1 MKLPVKTRNL
11 IAFTVLSS
19 AVLISC
25 SPLVKYRNLPEVKA
39 WEPEIAKFDSITRNV
54 KYPEDAVIF
63 AGSSSI
69 RLWSTLAGDMS
80 PYNVIQR
87 GYGGAKMSDF
97 AVYSDRILS
106 PLKCSALVLFIAN
119 DITGG
124 NSDKKP
130 EEVRRLFSII
140 HRSFRKDHPRVP
152 VFYVAVTPA
161 PSRWKAWPEIDMCN
175 QLIKSWC
182 ENHSGTYFI
191 STDTAFIGPA
201 GEPRS
206 ELFRNDRLHLN
217 AEGYK
222 VWSRIIKGELD
233 RILKQ

>member
-1 MKLPVKTRNL
+1 MKMQKRIRIL
-11 IAFTVLSS
+11 IAVSAFTL
-19 AVLISC
+19 ALFISC
-25 SPLVKYRNLPEVKA
+25 SPLIKYRDLPEVKA
-39 WEPEIAKFDSITRNV
+39 WEPEIARFDSLARNV
-54 KYPEDAVIF
+54 KYPEEAVIF

-69 RLWSTLAGDMS
+69 RLWSTLADDMS

-97 AVYSDRILS
+97 AVYAERILS

-140 HRSFRKDHPRVP
+140 HSTFRKDHPGVP
-152 VFYVAVTPA
+152 VFNVAVTPT
-161 PSRWKAWPEIDMCN
+161 PSRWKAWPEIN
-175 QLIKSWC
+175 RGNELIKKWC
-182 ENHSGTYFI
+182 EKHPGTYFI
-191 STDTAFIGPA
+191 ATDTAFIGPG
-201 GEPRS
+201 GEPKS

-233 RILKQ
+233 RILIQ